1 MKAELP
7 LKRMFLRI
15 GIAVA
20 FLLFFTG
27 LSCAQLPDSLLVPQ
41 VMNGTIDA
49 STLNGTAFPEI
60 LPPILSIDRVE
71 LENVTCTVYGKVV
84 PGTENTS
91 ITMLRWSWGDNSTLE
106 EHLFPNSH
114 DYQIPGRYTLTITAG
129 QSDGQYR
136 SASVTIDISP
146 PVIPETPN
154 GTVPGPLSMLPAG
167 PGIAPAPPT
176 LTLLEPVVNRM
187 NVTLNGNL
195 DPGGPGVNISYIE
208 VNWNDSASSH
218 YPDLPAT
225 HHYRKEGVYT
235 INITAIQSDGQS
247 TSRRISVELQAESPV
262 VHAPVMESPL
272 RENTPVILIIL
283 VTAIVVIA
291 LAAGIHQI
299 FLRKHHTTSLPD
311 IPKALSVQEDLYN
324 QAKKRGDLVTAAASA
339 HMCAQMCRTHAEN
352 NVGTREI
359 YVRMAEKWEKI
370 ARSTAK
376 VAAENHIVSG
386 RATALHPVPRKEDLE
401 RLCEGT
407 DIRPD
412 VLDAVLNVALEI
424 AREGREGQAVGTSFI
439 VGDTGA
445 VMDHSRQFILN
456 PFQGHDEKSRDIR
469 GKGIRGNLKEFAQL
483 DGAFIVKGDGIVEA
497 AGRNL
502 TADMS
507 RVKIPEGLGSRHS
520 SVAGITM
527 VTRSIGVV
535 VSQSGGQITLFRDG
549 KIFYTILP

>member
-1 MKAELP
+1 MKAGLP
-7 LKRMFLRI
+7 LKCRFLRV
-15 GIAVA
+15 GIAVV
-20 FLLFFTG
+20 FLFFFTG

-41 VMNGTIDA
+41 ETNGTFNA
-49 STLNGTAFPEI
+49 STPDETAFPEPF
-60 LPPILSIDRVE
+60 PPTLSIDRVE

-91 ITMLRWSWGDNSTLE
+91 ITMLRWNWGDNSTIE

-114 DYQIPGRYTLTITAG
+114 DYQVPGRYTLTITAG

-136 SASVTIDISP
+136 SASVAIDISP

-167 PGIAPAPPT
+167 PGIIPAPPT

-208 VNWNDSASSH
+208 VDWNDSSSFN

-235 INITAIQSDGQS
+235 INITAIQSDGQA

-262 VHAPVMESPL
+262 VHAPVMENPP

-291 LAAGIHQI
+291 LGAGIHQI
-299 FLRKHHTTSLPD
+299 FLKKRHAASLPD

-339 HMCAQMCRTHAEN
+339 HMCAQMCRTYAEKN
-352 NVGTREI
+352 IGKREI
-359 YVRMAEKWEKI
+359 YVSMAEKWEKI
-370 ARSTAK
+370 ARSMAK
-376 VAAENHIVSG
+376 SAAEKHGVSG
-386 RATALHPVPRKEDLE
+386 KAPTLQPVPRREDLE

-407 DIRPD
+407 DIKPEA
-412 VLDAVLNVALEI
+412 LEAVLNVALEI

-439 VGDTGA
+439 IGDAGA

-456 PFQGHDEKSRDIR
+456 PFQGHDEKSRDIL

-483 DGAFIVKGDGIVEA
+483 DGAFIVTGDGIVEA

-520 SVAGITM
+520 SVAGITL
-527 VTRSIGVV
+527 VTRSIGIV

-549 KIFYTILP
+549 KIVYTILP